1 MVAHR
6 HIHQAKPL
14 GGKQQPEQPEQPT
27 AEPLLLF
34 WHLLP
39 LYLLQHCY
47 RWNLTAIP
55 FIVIGFA
62 KINQFYSNKELW
74 TDTEVILNVYF
85 CPQLI
90 PYDWWKRTIMTS
102 KCDTVEDKWLRSLLM
117 STSLTAFAPEDTWA
131 YPQHFRMRSKQLFP
145 MDGSLPVSF
154 LGSSSTDW
162 YKDNWLC
169 HRTAFFVQKAKWSG
183 FCNGECVGCSAV
195 CPAVCNCACAVCFGG
210 EGWGVIHDVGQNHYH
225 KWIETTPAREPSLQ
239 AMDAQNT

>member
-1 MVAHR
+1 
-6 HIHQAKPL
+6 
-14 GGKQQPEQPEQPT
+14 
-27 AEPLLLF
+27 
-34 WHLLP
+34 
-39 LYLLQHCY
+39 
-47 RWNLTAIP
+47 
-55 FIVIGFA
+55 
-62 KINQFYSNKELW
+62 
-74 TDTEVILNVYF
+74 
-85 CPQLI
+85 
-90 PYDWWKRTIMTS
+90 MTS

-210 EGWGVIHDVGQNHYH
+210 EEGGDTWCGAEPLPQVDWDDPCQGAFLASNGCTKYLILPLYF
-225 KWIETTPAREPSLQ
+225 REHLLQKKVFFRTLPKLPFPLMSLFSSSFCSSSSSS
-239 AMDAQNT
+239 ACVCG

>member
-1 MVAHR
+1 MRVGCTQTHSSGKAPGREAAARAAWAAYCRATALILTPPSSLLAATLLSLKSYSHSLHCNRIWKYESVLFQQGLVNRHR
-6 HIHQAKPL
+6 S
-14 GGKQQPEQPEQPT
+14 
-27 AEPLLLF
+27 
-34 WHLLP
+34 
-39 LYLLQHCY
+39 Y
-47 RWNLTAIP
+47 
-55 FIVIGFA
+55 V
-62 KINQFYSNKELW
+62 
-74 TDTEVILNVYF
+74 

-195 CPAVCNCACAVCFGG
+195 CPAVCKCACAVCFGG